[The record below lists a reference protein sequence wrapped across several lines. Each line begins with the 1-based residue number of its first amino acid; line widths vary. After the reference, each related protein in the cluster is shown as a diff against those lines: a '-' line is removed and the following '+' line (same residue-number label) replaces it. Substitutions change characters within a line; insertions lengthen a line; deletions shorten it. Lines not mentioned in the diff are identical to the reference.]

1 MLITGASRGIGRAA
15 ALCFAAQGCRVA
27 ANYRSAHREME
38 MLCAEI
44 KQLGGVCLPLCADV
58 GDPEAA
64 AQMVQEAEAS
74 FGHLDILVN
83 NAGIA
88 LQKLT
93 QDTTPEEWRQLFAV
107 NVDAAF
113 YTVRAALPGMIRRH
127 SGRIIN
133 VSSIWGVSG
142 ASCEAAYSASK
153 AALIGFTK
161 ALAQEVGPSGITV
174 NCVAPGVIQT
184 DMNRALSAETLNAL
198 REETPLGRLGTPED
212 VAQSIAFLA
221 SEEAG
226 FLTGQVL
233 GVDGGIIL

>member
-1 MLITGASRGIGRAA
+1 MW
-15 ALCFAAQGCRVA
+15 
-27 ANYRSAHREME
+27 
-38 MLCAEI
+38 
-44 KQLGGVCLPLCADV
+44 